1 MARIKEYWEQGL
13 STERRRVEE
22 VFLII
27 EELLK
32 EKKSGI
38 KAGDVADVLRSH
50 NAPTGMWQLRADF
63 SELAAAGR
71 IQCDEVT
78 STWTLADTSLK
89 DVG

>member
-63 SELAAAGR
+63 SELAVSGR